1 MGFGMSSLDKFP
13 GEKEIPPG
21 RGETHLWKIKAVTQG
36 SQQVKG
42 IYKQPWMDT
51 TGTEDNFTLNA

>member
-1 MGFGMSSLDKFP
+1 MSSLDKFP
-13 GEKEIPPG
+13 GEKEVPSG

-42 IYKQPWMDT
+42 IYKQPWIDT